1 MPYINVGEEAVRDSW
16 NVAAGASPIGTW
28 ECPQTWHTDFREDLG
43 KIEVPTLVTHGTDDR
58 ILPIEATEATEAGIN
73 RARLAFVG
81 APATWRPASARHSTR
96 SQ

>member
-1 MPYINVGEEAVRDSW
+1 MPYINAGEEAVRHSR
-16 NVAAGASPIGTW
+16 NVAAGASPIATW
-28 ECPQTWHTDFREDLG
+28 ACPQTRHTDFREDLG

-58 ILPIEATEATEAGIN
+58 ILPIEATEAGIN
-73 RARLAFVG
+73 RALLAFVG